1 MTAIT
6 TSGGI
11 TIVAPQKAGGL
22 LADVQYL
29 EPYASSALNRKAYGI
44 FGAGVYQGF
53 SVVPGKGLNVIV
65 KPNGTKPGVASV
77 DINGYQITVQ
87 LLTEQAVALVAGKLN
102 IVILEA
108 KYGQGIVT
116 DQVDANS
123 KIKAASL
130 RVVNDEKSI
139 LDGMVEVCRINLAS
153 NATSV
158 PAESINVDKRFSLK
172 VSYEPTDDIN
182 DARTTRLLTVKAGK
196 SFVPLAGGDMTGPL
210 GVTRLV
216 FSDKITTQA
225 NTDIDRANGFT
236 VESLSATSPGYPVQ
250 GGLGTLLTFKV
261 NEYRNV
267 QFALGSGNT
276 DFYLRSMRKDN
287 GTSTEKWDR
296 VYTQAFKPTAADVG
310 ALTDAQAAQKYA
322 LRSIK
327 INGKPLSSDVNLLAG
342 DVNAYN
348 KTEADGRYLAKTSN
362 LADLTDKAKARGN
375 LELGDAATRNVGV
388 SGGQLMAVGAFGLGV
403 GGRHFD
409 DAYCNTAQ
417 IYRLNS
423 SSANKPPITGNIAAG
438 VISLPCDAAP
448 SSGYLAIS
456 GLGIGYIGFS
466 NKPEN
471 GVKWGQIYT
480 SLNKPSA
487 ADVGAL
493 TDAQAA
499 QKYAL
504 RSIKINGKPLS
515 SDVNL
520 LASDVNAW
528 NKTESDGRYVK
539 RAGDTIKDRL
549 VIDGATVLPTQPLR
563 PLSDSPALWMHGL
576 SVSTFE
582 YDDPNIK
589 GYPTQAYST
598 LVNFSATEHRG
609 LQLLSEKGTNNF
621 WLRSADA
628 GKYSPFVNLYHS
640 GNKPSA
646 DDVLAADARCNF
658 AAKKGVSR
666 VLTGDA
672 KPTSPGIWSV
682 ENSKWTP
689 LAWGSLYVT
698 TNLIDLT
705 ATSGNQNFLH
715 YLFIGH
721 GNGNKLFAATDVNG
735 SFSGWSQYYSTAGK
749 PTAADVGALTDAQ
762 AAQKY
767 ALRSIKV
774 NGKPLT
780 SDVNLLAGDVDAYN
794 KAESD
799 SRYFARGMT
808 GTATDVAWNA
818 PSGFYST
825 QATGM
830 TSVLHFHLGG
840 TGSTRAAD
848 FRFNYGNGGIAYRSS
863 RDGFGY
869 EKGWTKIYTELDK
882 PKPADIGTLDTSEIT
897 DNYGAIAKLRIDT
910 GTSPAWVLIG
920 TISNLVQY
928 GGTLTIDVIGGSG
941 YNASERNNATQRIM
955 VRTNNNS
962 VAKVND
968 PYRALVTSHHYGN
981 PAITEVRAVEVS
993 ANKYEIYALVGAFT
1007 KNIVTT
1013 VTASVNLS
1021 NWAYSFAI
1029 QEKVPVASIRFIAN
1043 TYYHT
1048 GNKPAAEDV
1057 GAWSKEES
1065 DARFLLLA
1073 GGTVKTLAIK
1083 PGGTASESEALR
1095 VEGAAHTPIVIS
1107 RPTSQSNLSIGFQ
1120 VADKSLMRLGLALDN
1135 ELHWGAEA
1143 NQASNPRIYT
1153 TAKPPTAQ
1161 ETGALTDA
1169 QAAQKYALRSI
1180 KVNGKPL
1187 SGDVNLLAGDV
1198 NAWSKTEA
1206 DGRYLMKSGGQLTG
1220 LLKTSA
1226 EIQSTSMDSFRMVGG
1241 KFGTFWRNDGDNLYL
1256 LLTKANDQFGGFN
1269 DLRPLTVN
1277 NETGSISLGT
1287 QLNLNNPDFV
1297 RKSGINSYQSGDV
1310 KFNQTNG
1317 YILQG
1322 AGDQYAQSYF
1332 LETVGQYT
1340 ALRWR
1345 VRGGNSDG
1353 WPEFRNDGSLYLSGN
1368 FPCVKNSFGTTWHPD
1383 GNIESNLWGGYLS
1396 NWLNNNLNGRVDW
1409 GSFNSRSHIS
1419 GNRNAW
1425 WYKDE
1430 LTGYIHQGGVIN
1442 RGDNYLNR
1450 VNFPRGFTQD
1460 CFGVQLTL
1468 AGHWGTHP
1476 QTWKR

>member
-11 TIVAPQKAGGL
+11 TIVAPQKAGGM

-29 EPYASSALNRKAYGI
+29 EPYASAALNRKAYGI

-53 SVVPGKGLNVIV
+53 SVTPGNGLNIVV

-87 LLTEQAVALVAGKLN
+87 LLTEQTVALAAGKLN
-102 IVILEA
+102 IVVLEA
-108 KYGQGIVT
+108 KYGLGITT

-139 LDGMVEVCRINLAS
+139 LDGMAEVCRINLAA

-158 PAESINVDKRFSLK
+158 PAGSINIDKRFSLK

-182 DARTTRLLTVKAGK
+182 DARESRLLTVKAGR
-196 SFVPLAGGDMTGPL
+196 SFVPLAGGNMSGPL
-210 GVTRLV
+210 GVTNLV
-216 FSDKITTQA
+216 FPSESTPPLDGNSDLT
-225 NTDIDRANGFT
+225 RPNGFT
-236 VESLSATSPGYPVQ
+236 LEQLGDSSKNYPLTKSNY
-250 GGLGTLLTFKV
+250 GNLMTFKL
-261 NEYRNV
+261 NKYRNV
-267 QFALGSGNT
+267 QFAVGSGNNE
-276 DFYLRSMRKDN
+276 FWLRSLREDN
-287 GTSTEKWDR
+287 PESIKNWAQ
-296 VYTQAFKPTAADVG
+296 VYTTDNKPTAADVG

-348 KTEADGRYLAKTSN
+348 KTEADGRYLAKASN
-362 LADLTDKAKARGN
+362 LADLPDKAKARGN
-375 LELGDAATRNVGV
+375 LELGDAATRNVGLA
-388 SGGQLMAVGAFGLGV
+388 GGQLMAVGAFGLGV

-417 IYRLNS
+417 IYRLNAT
-423 SSANKPPITGNIAAG
+423 SANKPPITGNIAAG

-456 GLGIGYIGFS
+456 GLGLGYIGFS

-480 SLNKPSA
+480 SSNKPSA

-504 RSIKINGKPLS
+504 RSIKINGKPIS

-520 LASDVNAW
+520 LAGDVNAW
-528 NKTESDGRYVK
+528 NKTESDGRYLK
-539 RAGDTIKDRL
+539 LAGDTMKGRL

-563 PLSDSPALWMHGL
+563 SLSDSPALWAHGL
-576 SVSTFE
+576 SVSTLE

-589 GYPTQAYST
+589 NYPTQAYST

-628 GKYSPFVNLYHS
+628 GKYSTFVNLYHS
-640 GNKPSA
+640 ENKPSA
-646 DDVLAADARCNF
+646 DDVLAADVRCNF

-672 KPTSPGIWSV
+672 KPTSSGVWSA

-698 TNLIDLT
+698 TNLSDLT

-721 GNGNKLFAATDVNG
+721 GSGNKIYAATDVNG
-735 SFSGWSQYYSTAGK
+735 SFSGWGQYYSTAGK
-749 PTAADVGALTDAQ
+749 PTAADVGALTDVQ

-774 NGKPLT
+774 NGNPLT
-780 SDVNLLAGDVDAYN
+780 SDINLLAGDVDAYN

-808 GTATDVAWNA
+808 GTSVDVAWNA

-840 TGSTRAAD
+840 TGSTRSAD

-882 PKPADIGTLDTSEIT
+882 PKPADIGTLSTGEIV
-897 DNYGAIAKLRIDT
+897 DSYGDIAKLKIET
-910 GTSPAWVLIG
+910 GANSTWILIG
-920 TISNLVQY
+920 TISNLIQF
-928 GGTLTIDVIGGSG
+928 GSILNIDVFGGSG
-941 YNASERNNATQRIM
+941 YNASERNNASQRIM
-955 VRTNNNS
+955 VRTNNGS
-962 VAKVND
+962 VTKIKD
-968 PYRALVTSHHYGN
+968 PYRALVTSHYYGQ
-981 PAITEVRAVEVS
+981 PAITEVRAIEVS

-1007 KNIVTT
+1007 KNIVT
-1013 VTASVNLS
+1013 SVSSSVKMS
-1021 NWAYSFAI
+1021 NWVYSFAV
-1029 QEKVPVASIRFIAN
+1029 QDKEPEKGVRFIAN
-1043 TYYHT
+1043 EIYHS
-1048 GNKPAAEDV
+1048 GNKPTADDV
-1057 GAWSKEES
+1057 DAWSKLEADGRYLMLS
-1065 DARFLLLA
+1065 
-1073 GGTVKTLAIK
+1073 GGTVKGDVGANKIVFPGSPVLDASTDIKRKPGFTIESFAGNSKGYPTDLGTLVSFTIGEHRNAQLAI
-1083 PGGTASESEALR
+1083 GS
-1095 VEGAAHTPIVIS
+1095 
-1107 RPTSQSNLSIGFQ
+1107 
-1120 VADKSLMRLGLALDN
+1120 
-1135 ELHWGAEA
+1135 GAESA
-1143 NQASNPRIYT
+1143 FYFRSMRIDSPGVSEVWDRVYTQAF
-1153 TAKPPTAQ
+1153 KPTAADV
-1161 ETGALTDA
+1161 GAITDA

-1187 SGDVNLLAGDV
+1187 SSDVNLLAGDV
-1198 NAWSKTEA
+1198 NAWNKTES
-1206 DGRYLMKSGGQLTG
+1206 DGRYLAKSGGSLTG
-1220 LLKTSA
+1220 AVS
-1226 EIQSTSMDSFRMVGG
+1226 STSWFSATSHRVPSGAAPEGSGSFGMQLDSKAAFYQENFDWDVTGG
-1241 KFGTFWRNDGDNLYL
+1241 GHYVPLIKGRSNRKGQGYPSAVSFGYLLDGTPSFAKPCINVKGDN
-1256 LLTKANDQFGGFN
+1256 TEGTWIFDPNSKQFYSPGNLVAGGAIFHA
-1269 DLRPLTVN
+1269 D
-1277 NETGSISLGT
+1277 
-1287 QLNLNNPDFV
+1287 
-1297 RKSGINSYQSGDV
+1297 
-1310 KFNQTNG
+1310 
-1317 YILQG
+1317 
-1322 AGDQYAQSYF
+1322 
-1332 LETVGQYT
+1332 
-1340 ALRWR
+1340 
-1345 VRGGNSDG
+1345 GNS
-1353 WPEFRNDGSLYLSGN
+1353 SGN
-1368 FPCVKNSFGTTWHPD
+1368 
-1383 GNIESNLWGGYLS
+1383 IWGGYLS
-1396 NWLNNNLNGRVDW
+1396 NWLDNQFNARDNNINNRVDW
-1409 GSFNSRSHIS
+1409 GTY
-1419 GNRNAW
+1419 NRDVGARATVDWVNQNFIQNVRYSAEMQNGATGV
-1425 WYKDE
+1425 YTYHSNTV
-1430 LTGYIHQGGVIN
+1430 LTGFDNRDADYSAESLFWSYIQIYKNGQWITIG
-1442 RGDNYLNR
+1442 R
-1450 VNFPRGFTQD
+1450 
-1460 CFGVQLTL
+1460 
-1468 AGHWGTHP
+1468 
-1476 QTWKR
+1476 

>member
-53 SVVPGKGLNVIV
+53 SVVPGKGLSVIV

-172 VSYEPTDDIN
+172 VSYESTDDIN
-182 DARTTRLLTVKAGK
+182 DARANRLLTVKAGK

-388 SGGQLMAVGAFGLGV
+388 AGGQLMAVGAFGLGV

-417 IYRLNS
+417 IYRLNA

-466 NKPEN
+466 NRPEN

-480 SLNKPSA
+480 TSNKPSA

-528 NKTESDGRYVK
+528 NKTESDGRYLK
-539 RAGDTIKDRL
+539 LTGDTMKGRL

-563 PLSDSPALWMHGL
+563 ALADSPVLWMHGL
-576 SVSTFE
+576 SVSTLEF
-582 YDDPNIK
+582 DDPNIK
-589 GYPTQAYST
+589 GYPTQPYST

-628 GKYSPFVNLYHS
+628 GKYSPFVNIYHTGNKPKAIDVDAVSASQGGEFMKEIIAKGGVGVPATGRSDPGGLYPGNGDQATFDACNLDIKS
-640 GNKPSA
+640 WFGIGFVNTCPVTGIQGRSAILNVRTGDFTTKGNVRAVNVLDSSGRVYSPGNKPS
-646 DDVLAADARCNF
+646 
-658 AAKKGVSR
+658 
-666 VLTGDA
+666 
-672 KPTSPGIWSV
+672 
-682 ENSKWTP
+682 
-689 LAWGSLYVT
+689 
-698 TNLIDLT
+698 
-705 ATSGNQNFLH
+705 
-715 YLFIGH
+715 
-721 GNGNKLFAATDVNG
+721 
-735 SFSGWSQYYSTAGK
+735 
-749 PTAADVGALTDAQ
+749 AADVGALTDAQ

-780 SDVNLLAGDVDAYN
+780 ADVNLQAGDVNAYN
-794 KAESD
+794 KTESD

-808 GTATDVAWNA
+808 GTSADVAWNA

-840 TGSTRAAD
+840 AGSTRSAD

-882 PKPADIGTLDTSEIT
+882 PKPADIGTLDTAELT
-897 DNYGAIAKLRIDT
+897 DNYGAIAKLKIDT
-910 GTSPAWVLIG
+910 ASNPTWILIG
-920 TISNLVQY
+920 TISNLVQF
-928 GGTLTIDVIGGSG
+928 GSILTIDVFGGSG
-941 YNASERNNATQRIM
+941 YNAAERNNASQRIM
-955 VRTNNNS
+955 IRTNNGA
-962 VAKVND
+962 VAKIND
-968 PYRALVTSHHYGN
+968 PFRALVTSHHYGQ
-981 PAITEVRAVEVS
+981 PTITEVRAIEVT

-1007 KNIVTT
+1007 KNVVT
-1013 VTASVNLS
+1013 SVNSSVKMS
-1021 NWAYSFAI
+1021 NWAYSFTV
-1029 QEKVPVASIRFIAN
+1029 QDKVPEQSIRFISN
-1043 TYYHT
+1043 VFYHS
-1048 GNKPAAEDV
+1048 GNKPTAEDV
-1057 GAWSKEES
+1057 DAWSKSEA
-1065 DARFLLLA
+1065 DGRFLMLS
-1073 GGTVKTLAIK
+1073 GGTVKGDVGANKIVFPGSAVLDASADIKRKSGFTIESFAGNAKGYPIDLGTLVSFTIGENRNAQLAIGSGGGSAFYFRSLRIDS
-1083 PGGTASESEALR
+1083 PGASEVWDR
-1095 VEGAAHTPIVIS
+1095 VYT
-1107 RPTSQSNLSIGFQ
+1107 
-1120 VADKSLMRLGLALDN
+1120 
-1135 ELHWGAEA
+1135 
-1143 NQASNPRIYT
+1143 QAF
-1153 TAKPPTAQ
+1153 KPTAADV
-1161 ETGALTDA
+1161 GALTDA

-1180 KVNGKPL
+1180 KINGKPL
-1187 SGDVNLLAGDV
+1187 SSDVNLLAGDV
-1198 NAWSKTEA
+1198 NAWNKTES
-1206 DGRYLMKSGGQLTG
+1206 DGRYLGKSGGNLSG
-1220 LLKTSA
+1220 AVS
-1226 EIQSTSMDSFRMVGG
+1226 STSWFSATSHRVPSGAAPEGSGAYSAQLDSKAPFYQENFDWEVNNGG
-1241 KFGTFWRNDGDNLYL
+1241 LYVPLIKGRSNRKGQGYPTAISFGYLLEGTPGFAKPCIHVKGDN
-1256 LLTKANDQFGGFN
+1256 TEATWSFDPQSKQFYSPGNLIAGGAIFHA
-1269 DLRPLTVN
+1269 D
-1277 NETGSISLGT
+1277 
-1287 QLNLNNPDFV
+1287 
-1297 RKSGINSYQSGDV
+1297 
-1310 KFNQTNG
+1310 
-1317 YILQG
+1317 
-1322 AGDQYAQSYF
+1322 
-1332 LETVGQYT
+1332 
-1340 ALRWR
+1340 
-1345 VRGGNSDG
+1345 GNS
-1353 WPEFRNDGSLYLSGN
+1353 SGN
-1368 FPCVKNSFGTTWHPD
+1368 
-1383 GNIESNLWGGYLS
+1383 IWGGYLS
-1396 NWLNNNLNGRVDW
+1396 NWLNNQLNARDNNINNRVDW
-1409 GSFNSRSHIS
+1409 GTY
-1419 GNRNAW
+1419 NRDVGARATVDWVNQNFIQNVRYSAETQVGATGV
-1425 WYKDE
+1425 YTYHDNTV
-1430 LTGYIHQGGVIN
+1430 LTGFNNRDGDYSAEQLFWSYIQIYKNGQWITIG
-1442 RGDNYLNR
+1442 R
-1450 VNFPRGFTQD
+1450 
-1460 CFGVQLTL
+1460 
-1468 AGHWGTHP
+1468 
-1476 QTWKR
+1476 

>member
-515 SDVNL
+515 SDVNI

-528 NKTESDGRYVK
+528 NKTESDGRYLK
-539 RAGDTIKDRL
+539 LAGDTMKGRL
-549 VIDGATVLPTQPLR
+549 IIDGATVLPTQPLR
-563 PLSDSPALWMHGL
+563 ALGDSPALWMHGL
-576 SVSTFE
+576 SVSTLEF
-582 YDDPNIK
+582 DDPNIK
-589 GYPTQAYST
+589 GYPTQPYST

-628 GKYSPFVNLYHS
+628 GKYSQFVNIYHT
-640 GNKPSA
+640 GNKPS
-646 DDVLAADARCNF
+646 
-658 AAKKGVSR
+658 
-666 VLTGDA
+666 
-672 KPTSPGIWSV
+672 
-682 ENSKWTP
+682 
-689 LAWGSLYVT
+689 
-698 TNLIDLT
+698 
-705 ATSGNQNFLH
+705 
-715 YLFIGH
+715 
-721 GNGNKLFAATDVNG
+721 
-735 SFSGWSQYYSTAGK
+735 
-749 PTAADVGALTDAQ
+749 AADVGALTDAQ

-780 SDVNLLAGDVDAYN
+780 ADVNLQAGDVNAYN
-794 KAESD
+794 KTESD

-808 GTATDVAWNA
+808 GTSADVAWNA
-818 PSGFYST
+818 PSGFYNT

-840 TGSTRAAD
+840 VGSTRSAD

-882 PKPADIGTLDTSEIT
+882 PKPADIGTLDTAEIT
-897 DNYGAIAKLRIDT
+897 DNYGAIAKLKIDT
-910 GTSPAWVLIG
+910 GASATWVLIG

-928 GGTLTIDVIGGSG
+928 GGTLTIDIIGGSG

-1220 LLKTSA
+1220 SLKTSA
-1226 EIQSTSMDSFRMVGG
+1226 EIQSTSVDSFRMVGG
-1241 KFGTFWRNDGDNLYL
+1241 KFGAFWRNDGNNLYL

-1277 NETGSISLGT
+1277 NETGSIALGT
-1287 QLNLNNPDFV
+1287 QLNFNNPEFV
-1297 RKSGINSYQSGDV
+1297 RKSGINSYQSDGV
-1310 KFNQTNG
+1310 NFNQTNG

-1332 LETVGQYT
+1332 LETVGQYA

-1368 FPCVKNSFGTTWHPD
+1368 FPCIKNNSGTTWHPD

-1442 RGDNYLNR
+1442 RGGGYLNR

-1460 CFGVQLTL
+1460 CFGVQITL
-1468 AGHWGTHP
+1468 AAHWSDSSSNLEAANVGP
-1476 QTWKR
+1476 GGFDAGMNENERAAFWWAVGV